1 MYFSSLKT
9 TKSTTQNESLCGW
22 GGGVARVCVC
32 VCKMDWERGR
42 ETKRVKVQNK
52 KWRDWKRK
60 SKSSKQK
67 VKRLKEK
74 DAERNKTDETENGLP
89 RYTCPKILPSWLCS
103 SGTTEKHTFGTCR
116 QNCQMLLMG
125 NADIFIQYL
134 YLPTTTSTKKTTILQ
149 LQKCNSS
156 DVDHQNVQRGCPWM
170 AGQERYRNF
179 CYYYWSEKRLR

>member
-9 TKSTTQNESLCGW
+9 TKSTTQKESVCGW
-22 GGGVARVCVC
+22 GGGVMCVCQCVRVC

-60 SKSSKQK
+60 TQK
-67 VKRLKEK
+67 
-74 DAERNKTDETENGLP
+74 ERNKTDETKNGLP
-89 RYTCPKILPSWLCS
+89 RYTCPRILPSWLCS
-103 SGTTEKHTFGTCR
+103 SGMTEKHTFGTCR

-125 NADIFIQYL
+125 NAGIFIQYL
-134 YLPTTTSTKKTTILQ
+134 YLPATTTTKKTTILQ
-149 LQKCNSS
+149 PQKCNSS

-179 CYYYWSEKRLR
+179 CYYYWSEKRLQ